1 VEVLRGMRARIP
13 QIFLVV
19 GDEVAEAAPE
29 RFEAILEL
37 REEPPGRTSGLRRV
51 PGGVGTL
58 RL

>member
-1 VEVLRGMRARIP
+1 MRARIP